1 MSSHRLV
8 LYSGLPPVALT
19 VVMLVPV
26 DASDEY
32 VEDSDILLLPVA
44 SDRLFTSDA
53 DGVISVMP
61 VATELMRCSVVVLGL
76 TSPLGPVMV
85 AISSASVVVA
95 VVVVVVVVAVVAFGL
110 VPEVV
115 AVDIELDDC
124 EEEFSR

>member
-1 MSSHRLV
+1 MSSHPQTPPHVYLM
-8 LYSGLPPVALT
+8 LPPPVAVT
-19 VVMLVPV
+19 EVMLVPV

-32 VEDSDILLLPVA
+32 VEDSDMLLLLPVA

-53 DGVISVMP
+53 DGVISVMD
-61 VATELMRCSVVVLGL
+61 VATELFRCSEVVIGL
-76 TSPLGPVMV
+76 TSPRGPVMV
-85 AISSASVVVA
+85 ETSPAAVVA
-95 VVVVVVVVAVVAFGL
+95 AVVAFGL